1 MKDTTKNIIEDI
13 LVSNLEDMVPHN
25 EITNSIDIMSSV
37 TFDESNKIDAEE
49 MQKALD
55 KGMKYLSTIAK
66 PIQVEAIN
74 GIYQQQ
80 LLYTFHEIAK
90 ALVQ

>member
-13 LVSNLEDMVPHN
+13 LVSNLEEMVPHN
-25 EITNSIDIMSSV
+25 EITNSIDIMNSV
-37 TFDESNKIDAEE
+37 DFDTANKIDAEK
-49 MQKALD
+49 MQEALN

-66 PIQVEAIN
+66 PISVEAIN

-80 LLYTFHEIAK
+80 LLYAFHEIAK
-90 ALVQ
+90 ALV

>member
-13 LVSNLEDMVPHN
+13 LVSGLGGMIPHN
-25 EITNSIDIMSSV
+25 EITNSIDIMDSVEFDKSS
-37 TFDESNKIDAEE
+37 KIDEE
-49 MQKALD
+49 KLQDALN

-66 PIQVEAIN
+66 PVQTEAID

-80 LLYTFHEIAK
+80 VMYTFHEIAK
-90 ALVQ
+90 ALV